1 MKQRYLI
8 TYESAHW
15 CGAADTKCVVY
26 AEDGE
31 DALAFA
37 SDHMECEMR
46 ELFSSEYGSDD
57 EAYEEEDSY
66 DDESAYSVTSVELFD
81 ETHEEWKYY
90 VHETQSQFYPVVNR
104 L

>member
-1 MKQRYLI
+1 MNRYLI

-26 AEDGE
+26 AEDE
-31 DALAFA
+31 LTAVIVAEP
-37 SDHMECEMR
+37 HMEEEMR
-46 ELFSSEYGSDD
+46 ELFSEEYGDAVD
-57 EAYEEEDSY
+57 EYEEESSY
-66 DDESAYSVTSVELFD
+66 DQECAYSITSVELFD
-81 ETHEEWKYY
+81 EKHEDWKYY